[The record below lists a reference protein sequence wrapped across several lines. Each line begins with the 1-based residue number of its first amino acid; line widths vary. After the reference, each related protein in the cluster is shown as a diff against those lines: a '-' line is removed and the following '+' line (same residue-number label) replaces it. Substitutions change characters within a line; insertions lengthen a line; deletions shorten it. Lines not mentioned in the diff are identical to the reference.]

1 MTDKTPKQKTKY
13 IYLHGFAS
21 SPNSTKAQQFK
32 TLFAQQNIPLL
43 IPDLNQNDFYHLTI
57 TRQIKQIATY
67 LENDPAATVLIGSSL
82 GGLTSAWLGEK
93 YPQIKQLILLAPAF
107 GFFSHYL
114 NKLDKNTLEQWKNKG
129 ELPIYHYGVK
139 QELPLSYQFFK
150 DGQKYDQTHLKRSI
164 PTFIFHG
171 KKDVVIP
178 IDYSYQYAKSRTWVN
193 LIELDSDHGLTD
205 KIQEIWSYIMLIFN
219 TTVGV

>member
-1 MTDKTPKQKTKY
+1 MIDKTLMQTIKY

-32 TLFAQQNIPLL
+32 TLFARNKIPLL

-57 TRQIKQIATY
+57 SRQIKQIGTY
-67 LENDPAATVLIGSSL
+67 LENDPTPTVLIGSSL

-107 GFFSHYL
+107 GFFSHWL
-114 NKLDKNTLEQWKNKG
+114 NSLDQNILEQWKSKG
-129 ELPIYHYGVK
+129 DLPIYHYGAK
-139 QELPLSYQFFK
+139 QELLLSYQFIL
-150 DGQKYDQTHLKRSI
+150 DGKNYQETQLKRSI
-164 PTFIFHG
+164 PTLIFHG

-178 IDYSYQYAKSRTWVN
+178 IHYSYEYAKSRTWVN

-205 KIQEIWSYIMLIFN
+205 KIEQIWNYLERSQKSEL
-219 TTVGV
+219 